1 MAVEVFIRA
10 QDDIFANS
18 QVQVLARTDQFMVA
32 NEFSIGPANIMG
44 RAQAEIVSEKLLKLQ
59 IQMKIVSVSLFLNC
73 DKGLAGKGA
82 AVHVPGF
89 PVGYWFIVQSPGQFA
104 RLRGLALD
112 GFLEFCRIGHIN
124 GTVGQLGLGFFRS
137 NCSYLSCCRDSWI
150 VRCRSRSLFF
160 FSCLIWN
167 SLSSFCRRSYSL
179 YLIGGW
185 L

>member
-10 QDDIFANS
+10 QDDIFANG
-18 QVQVLARTDQFMVA
+18 QAQVLARTNQFMLA

-59 IQMKIVSVSLFLNC
+59 IQMKIVPVGLFLNC

-89 PVGYWFIVQSPGQFA
+89 PVGNRFIVQSPGQLA
-104 RLRGLALD
+104 RLRSLSLD
-112 GFLEFCRIGHIN
+112 GFLDLCRLGHIDSA
-124 GTVGQLGLGFFRS
+124 VGQLGLGFFRS
-137 NCSYLSCCRDSWI
+137 SCSCLSCCRDSWI

-160 FSCLIWN
+160 FSCLIWS
-167 SLSSFCRRSYSL
+167 SLSSFCCRSDSL